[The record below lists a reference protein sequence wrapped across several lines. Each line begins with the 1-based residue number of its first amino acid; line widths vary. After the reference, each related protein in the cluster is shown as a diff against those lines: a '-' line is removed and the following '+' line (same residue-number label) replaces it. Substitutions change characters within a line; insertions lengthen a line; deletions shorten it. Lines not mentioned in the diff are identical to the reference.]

1 MDYYLWLD
9 ETQRG
14 PYSPAD
20 LKHMLAT
27 QQISLSSIV
36 WREGMEG
43 WVPLSSVYEQLSLSK
58 TDRKTRDY
66 YILVNGTQ
74 QGPYSIEQLKEMW
87 TSGKITK
94 KVKVWYEGLGDWRT
108 FESIL
113 SALFPVSPSL
123 SLNVEKNEKKDR
135 KPAIIGVFA
144 LFILL
149 YIANPYI
156 ATYQLFSALKNGD
169 AEALKRRVDFPELR
183 ESLKEEIKATML
195 QQAKKSISKASKED
209 NPMGLLGAG
218 LAAAFGPTLIDGL
231 VDSFVTPSG
240 LAQLIANPK
249 EATKASNRRGE
260 FSPPKL
266 NLAFFVGLTEFKIT
280 TREGVSLFLHLNGI
294 GWKLNAIS
302 WGDTNVD
309 VEDSGETKEQRAE
322 SDLQAI
328 SMQLRTYEMFN
339 YRMPTTEQGLKA
351 LVQEPTSDPKP
362 RKWKQLMK
370 SVPLDPWGSEYIYRN
385 PDKNG
390 TKGYDLFSLGPDG
403 KESDDD
409 VRYSY

>member
-1 MDYYLWLD
+1 M
-9 ETQRG
+9 
-14 PYSPAD
+14 
-20 LKHMLAT
+20 
-27 QQISLSSIV
+27 
-36 WREGMEG
+36 
-43 WVPLSSVYEQLSLSK
+43 
-58 TDRKTRDY
+58 
-66 YILVNGTQ
+66 
-74 QGPYSIEQLKEMW
+74 
-87 TSGKITK
+87 
-94 KVKVWYEGLGDWRT
+94 
-108 FESIL
+108 